1 MLTSLRLIS
10 LTLLTLLAF
19 AANSVLCRL
28 ALDSENMDPMT
39 FTALRLIS
47 GGAVLALLS
56 LFKKPAT
63 LGSINSFGSLRGA
76 IYLFV
81 YALGFSYAYV
91 SLPTATGALILFAA
105 VQFSML
111 FLAWLGGRRMS
122 RLETVGTL
130 LSIGSFVYFVLPDL
144 ASPQAL
150 DLCVMALAGAAWG
163 LYSRAGA
170 SSVNALQDTA
180 ANFLRCLPFALIL
193 LLIFGPGAEFNL
205 AGIYYA
211 LASGMLASGLG
222 YALWYQVLP
231 KLDNSVA
238 AVCQLSVPVIAAFG
252 GVLFVAEPLTPHLL
266 ICATGILGGMLL
278 VILAKQRS

>member
-1 MLTSLRLIS
+1 VLIPFRLIS

-39 FTALRLIS
+39 FTAIRLIS
-47 GGAVLALLS
+47 GGAALAFLS
-56 LFKKPAT
+56 LFKRPAT
-63 LGSINSFGSLRGA
+63 LGAITTFGSHRGA
-76 IYLFV
+76 LYLFV

-111 FLAWLGGRRMS
+111 FFAWLGGRRMG
-122 RLETVGTL
+122 RLETAGTV
-130 LSIGSFVYFVLPDL
+130 LSIGSFVYFVMPDL

-150 DLCVMALAGAAWG
+150 DLCVMAMAGTAWG

-170 SSVNALQDTA
+170 SSANALQDTA

-193 LLIFGPGAEFNL
+193 LLVFGPRAELNST
-205 AGIYYA
+205 GVYYA

-252 GVLFVAEPLTPHLL
+252 GVLFVAESMTPHLL
-266 ICATGILGGMLL
+266 FCATGILGGMLL
-278 VILAKQRS
+278 VIWAKKRS